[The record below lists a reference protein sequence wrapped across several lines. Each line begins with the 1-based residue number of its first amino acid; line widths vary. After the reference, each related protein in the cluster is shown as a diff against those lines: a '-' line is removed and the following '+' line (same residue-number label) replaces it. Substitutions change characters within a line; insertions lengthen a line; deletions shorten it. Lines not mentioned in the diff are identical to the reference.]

1 MEKMAVVRI
10 LSRASTF
17 DESEDEESLVKR
29 SKIEKKL
36 NLRRILKLLTIVLV
50 FLVVAIIFL
59 FCVAYEVKRQEDH
72 LEEIICAA
80 NDADCLGKLCPVG
93 MVWKAEEDQC
103 TDEMPLVGQHAVMI
117 NDRANCRCGYVY
129 VEWRGRC
136 MRRSG
141 APSCR

>member
-80 NDADCLGKLCPVG
+80 NDADCLGNLCPVG

-103 TDEMPLVGQHAVMI
+103 AHEVPVNHHGMMI
-117 NDRANCRCGYVY
+117 NNPANCRCGYVY

-141 APSCR
+141 APPCR

>member
-80 NDADCLGKLCPVG
+80 NDADCLGNLCPVG
-93 MVWKAEEDQC
+93 MVWRAEEDQC
-103 TDEMPLVGQHAVMI
+103 VHRVPVNHHGMMI
-117 NDRANCRCGYVY
+117 NNPANCRCGYVY

-136 MRRSG
+136 MRQSG

>member
-80 NDADCLGKLCPVG
+80 NDADCLGNLCPVG
-93 MVWKAEEDQC
+93 MMWKAEEDQC
-103 TDEMPLVGQHAVMI
+103 AHEVPVNHHGMMI
-117 NDRANCRCGYVY
+117 NNPANCRCGYVY
-129 VEWRGRC
+129 VDWRGRC